1 MASGADIFLS
11 SFNRIEKQL
20 RDDLG
25 NPRNMGFSE
34 MVRRL
39 SKQKQGDIKKYE
51 EDLLQMAQLR
61 NAIVHEKIGENFVIA
76 EPNQWVVTRIQQIE
90 QALLQ
95 PETVLPKFGKKVT
108 GFEKTLALK
117 EILNIVAQKRF
128 SQFPLYDKGRFV
140 GLITLRMLGYWFAQ
154 ESLKGEIRLEGR
166 KAEDLLIK
174 DGKESNYQFVP
185 ATTTVTEVEDLFHK
199 NALLEAVLIT
209 KNGDPNG
216 NLLGIVRPRD
226 IFNEESVEKK

>member
-1 MASGADIFLS
+1 M
-11 SFNRIEKQL
+11 
-20 RDDLG
+20 
-25 NPRNMGFSE
+25 
-34 MVRRL
+34 
-39 SKQKQGDIKKYE
+39 
-51 EDLLQMAQLR
+51 
-61 NAIVHEKIGENFVIA
+61 IA

-117 EILNIVAQKRF
+117 EILKIVAQKRF

-226 IFNEESVEKK
+226 IFNEESVEKNDSFVFFTKCHNCWT

>member
-117 EILNIVAQKRF
+117 EILKIVAQKRF
-128 SQFPLYDKGRFV
+128 SQFPLCDKGRFV

-226 IFNEESVEKK
+226 IFNEESVEKR

>member
-1 MASGADIFLS
+1 M
-11 SFNRIEKQL
+11 
-20 RDDLG
+20 G

-108 GFEKTLALK
+108 GFEK
-117 EILNIVAQKRF
+117 RW
-128 SQFPLYDKGRFV
+128 R
-140 GLITLRMLGYWFAQ
+140 
-154 ESLKGEIRLEGR
+154 
-166 KAEDLLIK
+166 
-174 DGKESNYQFVP
+174 
-185 ATTTVTEVEDLFHK
+185 
-199 NALLEAVLIT
+199 
-209 KNGDPNG
+209 
-216 NLLGIVRPRD
+216 
-226 IFNEESVEKK
+226 

>member
-1 MASGADIFLS
+1 DIFLS

-95 PETVLPKFGKKVT
+95 PETVLPK
-108 GFEKTLALK
+108 
-117 EILNIVAQKRF
+117 
-128 SQFPLYDKGRFV
+128 
-140 GLITLRMLGYWFAQ
+140 
-154 ESLKGEIRLEGR
+154 
-166 KAEDLLIK
+166 
-174 DGKESNYQFVP
+174 
-185 ATTTVTEVEDLFHK
+185 
-199 NALLEAVLIT
+199 
-209 KNGDPNG
+209 
-216 NLLGIVRPRD
+216 
-226 IFNEESVEKK
+226 

>member
-117 EILNIVAQKRF
+117 EILKIVAQKRF

-174 DGKESNYQFVP
+174 DGKESNYQFVS

>member
-117 EILNIVAQKRF
+117 EILKIVAQKRF

-154 ESLKGEIRLEGR
+154 ESLYECRI
-166 KAEDLLIK
+166 LIQNK
-174 DGKESNYQFVP
+174 
-185 ATTTVTEVEDLFHK
+185 
-199 NALLEAVLIT
+199 
-209 KNGDPNG
+209 
-216 NLLGIVRPRD
+216 R
-226 IFNEESVEKK
+226 

>member
-1 MASGADIFLS
+1 
-11 SFNRIEKQL
+11 
-20 RDDLG
+20 G

-117 EILNIVAQKRF
+117 EILKIVAQKRF

-185 ATTTVTEVEDLFHK
+185 ATTTVTE
-199 NALLEAVLIT
+199 
-209 KNGDPNG
+209 
-216 NLLGIVRPRD
+216 
-226 IFNEESVEKK
+226 